1 MKNFIIFRTDR
12 LGDFIIISS
21 IIKAIKDK
29 YKDARISIV
38 CSSAN
43 YDFIKKYKIIDKIY
57 IYNKNISIFKKI
69 AYLLEIISIKYYAT
83 FVFDGKSFSNYCN
96 IFINSKY
103 KLGLIYRYKF
113 FNIWLTKPNFLYNF
127 FFFDKF
133 ETFTSKKNLFK
144 IEHLPQ
150 KLISLANFL
159 NLKIS
164 VKDKYYFDVDT
175 KDQVKFNK
183 FKFLKNKYIL
193 FHFDEKWRDIKNINH
208 DLYQNLYF
216 LNKKLK
222 KNIVISTYKN
232 NFIYFQNLKKK
243 LKEKN
248 NTNIHIIENSNLFF
262 FERLI
267 NNSIC
272 AISCHS
278 GFLVQI
284 AGANSS
290 DIIDIINK
298 TDYKWYSCW
307 KPHNTKHKFIYK
319 SLKSKKSTNLIFK
332 DLLTAIKFF

>member
-1 MKNFIIFRTDR
+1 M
-12 LGDFIIISS
+12 
-21 IIKAIKDK
+21 
-29 YKDARISIV
+29 
-38 CSSAN
+38 
-43 YDFIKKYKIIDKIY
+43 
-57 IYNKNISIFKKI
+57 
-69 AYLLEIISIKYYAT
+69 
-83 FVFDGKSFSNYCN
+83 
-96 IFINSKY
+96 
-103 KLGLIYRYKF
+103 
-113 FNIWLTKPNFLYNF
+113 
-127 FFFDKF
+127 
-133 ETFTSKKNLFK
+133 
-144 IEHLPQ
+144 PQ

-284 AGANSS
+284 AGSNSS

-307 KPHNTKHKFIYK
+307 KPLNTKHKFIYK
-319 SLKSKKSTNLIFK
+319 SLKSKKSINLIFK
-332 DLLTAIKFF
+332 NLLTAIKSF

>member
-127 FFFDKF
+127 FFF
-133 ETFTSKKNLFK
+133 
-144 IEHLPQ
+144 
-150 KLISLANFL
+150 
-159 NLKIS
+159 
-164 VKDKYYFDVDT
+164 
-175 KDQVKFNK
+175 
-183 FKFLKNKYIL
+183 
-193 FHFDEKWRDIKNINH
+193 
-208 DLYQNLYF
+208 
-216 LNKKLK
+216 
-222 KNIVISTYKN
+222 
-232 NFIYFQNLKKK
+232 
-243 LKEKN
+243 
-248 NTNIHIIENSNLFF
+248 
-262 FERLI
+262 
-267 NNSIC
+267 
-272 AISCHS
+272 
-278 GFLVQI
+278 
-284 AGANSS
+284 
-290 DIIDIINK
+290 
-298 TDYKWYSCW
+298 
-307 KPHNTKHKFIYK
+307 
-319 SLKSKKSTNLIFK
+319 
-332 DLLTAIKFF
+332 